1 MVGQGVH
8 PSPAPYNRGMSEAVN
23 EQPARRPR
31 RKRVTVVGVLGEVLM
46 TGGVIVLLFLGWQL
60 WFNNLVSSNEQRS
73 VADDLSEEWAQA
85 PTETETAPP
94 VEPVDPGIPA
104 ITAAPVANQAFA
116 NLIVPRLGA
125 DFKRP
130 IAEGVGTAV
139 LDSTKLG
146 MGHYSNTQLPG
157 ELGNFALASHRSA
170 YGGAFH
176 NIHQLVVGDA
186 IYVETVDGWYKYI
199 YRSMEY
205 VRSSG
210 VGVILPVPQDPTA
223 VPTESIITL
232 TTCNPFYS
240 SAERIIAYGVFDSW
254 YPRAGGPP
262 AEIAAIA
269 TVVA

>member
-1 MVGQGVH
+1 MT
-8 PSPAPYNRGMSEAVN
+8 PEPE
-23 EQPARRPR
+23 RRPR
-31 RKRVTVVGVLGEVLM
+31 RQRSSVVGVLGELLL
-46 TGGVIVLLFLGWQL
+46 TSGVVILLFLGWQL
-60 WFNNLVSSNEQRS
+60 WFNNLVSENEQKS
-73 VADDLSEEWAQA
+73 VADELSQEW
-85 PTETETAPP
+85 ETAPSATP
-94 VEPVDPGIPA
+94 TTEPATPADPGVPV
-104 ITAAPVANQAFA
+104 ITAMPEVNAAFA

-139 LDSTKLG
+139 LNNTRLG
-146 MGHYSNTQLPG
+146 MGHYPSTQLPG

-170 YGGAFH
+170 YGGAFR

-186 IYVETVDGWYKYI
+186 IYVETADGWYKYI

-223 VPTESIITL
+223 TPTQSIITL

-262 AEIAAIA
+262 SEIAAIA
-269 TVVA
+269 TVTS